1 MSPPTGFII
10 NPSPYHL
17 PKCEIRPLISHHKPL
32 NLHDTALTT
41 SVSSTIYLLTLLSP
55 CVMVSILEVV
65 ICTPAVT
72 ASVFRQYRVS

>member
-17 PKCEIRPLISHHKPL
+17 PKCEIRPLISHKPL

-41 SVSSTIYLLTLLSP
+41 SVSSTIYLLTLLNP

-65 ICTPAVT
+65 ICTLAVT
-72 ASVFRQYRVS
+72 PSVFRQYCVS